1 MQRQVTPG
9 WSSERRYAVRIKTF
23 FIALVLFFICTG
35 TSVWGQQGFK
45 ATPVFKGSTT
55 MAGQKL
61 EHLKTDKP
69 EVTSVL
75 IELEPG
81 GEIGRHMHLVSGYV
95 HVLEGTV
102 TLEMDDGARHEFP
115 AGKAFLEATNMWHNA
130 KNLGKTPVKLL
141 VVTFGEEGRSNLI
154 RPEKK

>member
-1 MQRQVTPG
+1 MK
-9 WSSERRYAVRIKTF
+9 AVVFAVVFLIVHAGTA
-23 FIALVLFFICTG
+23 AL
-35 TSVWGQQGFK
+35 GQQGFK
-45 ATPVFKGSTT
+45 VTPVFKGTAT

-61 EHLKTDKP
+61 DHLRTDKP

-75 IELEPG
+75 IEIEPG

-95 HVLEGTV
+95 HVLEGMV
-102 TLEMDDGARHEFP
+102 TIEMDDGTRHEFQ

-130 KNLGKTPVKLL
+130 KNMGKAPVKLL
-141 VVTFGEEGRSNLI
+141 VVTSGEEGKSNLI

>member
-1 MQRQVTPG
+1 MK
-9 WSSERRYAVRIKTF
+9 IKSLVST
-23 FIALVLFFICTG
+23 LVLFFIYATAA
-35 TSVWGQQGFK
+35 VWGEQGFK

-61 EHLKTDKP
+61 EYLRTDKP
-69 EVTSVL
+69 EISSVL
-75 IELEPG
+75 IEIEPG

-102 TLEMDDGARHEFP
+102 TIEMDDGTRHEFQ

-130 KNLGKTPVKLL
+130 KNIGKTLVKLL
-141 VVTFGEEGRSNLI
+141 VVTPGEDGKSNLI